1 MRHIGHFI
9 DKHMADEKKIKHLE
23 LIQVVINRLANNSF
37 LVKGWCVT
45 LVAAVLGLLSKDTN
59 KRLIII
65 VYFLIVMFWIL
76 DAYFLY
82 QEKLFRNLY
91 DQVRNTDNEQINF
104 SMNAYEINENKT
116 SWSHSFLSSSML
128 LFYGI
133 MALISLLAIALFFNW
148 L

>member
-1 MRHIGHFI
+1 
-9 DKHMADEKKIKHLE
+9 MADEKKIKHLE
-23 LIQVVINRLANNSF
+23 LVQAVINRLANNSF

-59 KRLIII
+59 KRLVII

-91 DQVRNTDNEQINF
+91 NQVRGTNNEDIDF

-116 SWSHSFLSSSML
+116 NWAGAFLSKTMF

-133 MALISLLAIALFFNW
+133 MGLISLLAIALFFNW
-148 L
+148 F

>member
-1 MRHIGHFI
+1 MS
-9 DKHMADEKKIKHLE
+9 DEKKIKHLE
-23 LIQVVINRLANNSF
+23 LTQAVINRLANNSF

-59 KRLIII
+59 KRLVII
-65 VYFLIVMFWIL
+65 VYFLIFMFWIL

-104 SMNAYEINENKT
+104 SMNANEVNEDKIN
-116 SWSHSFLSSSML
+116 WAGSFLSRTMF

-133 MALISLLAIALFFNW
+133 MGLISLLAIALFFSW
-148 L
+148 I

>member
-1 MRHIGHFI
+1 
-9 DKHMADEKKIKHLE
+9 MADEKKIKHLE
-23 LIQVVINRLANNSF
+23 LIQAVINRLANNSF

-65 VYFLIVMFWIL
+65 VYFPIIMFWIL

-91 DQVRNTDNEQINF
+91 DKVRNTDNEQINL
-104 SMNAYEINENKT
+104 SMNAHEINENKIN
-116 SWSHSFLSSSML
+116 WIDSFFSNTML

-133 MALISLLAIALFFNW
+133 MALISLLAISLFFNW
-148 L
+148 I

>member
-1 MRHIGHFI
+1 
-9 DKHMADEKKIKHLE
+9 MADEKKIKHLE
-23 LIQVVINRLANNSF
+23 LIQAVINRLANNSF

-59 KRLIII
+59 KRLVII

-91 DQVRNTDNEQINF
+91 NQVRNTDNEHIDF
-104 SMNAYEINENKT
+104 SMNAYEINKNKT
-116 SWSHSFLSSSML
+116 NWAGSFLSGTML

>member
-1 MRHIGHFI
+1 
-9 DKHMADEKKIKHLE
+9 MADEKKIKHLE
-23 LIQVVINRLANNSF
+23 LIQTIINRLANNSF
-37 LVKGWCVT
+37 LVKGWCIT

-91 DQVRNTDNEQINF
+91 NQVRSTNNEDIDF
-104 SMNAYEINENKT
+104 SMNAYEINGNKT
-116 SWSHSFLSSSML
+116 NWAEAFLSKTMF

-133 MALISLLAIALFFNW
+133 MGLISLLAIALFFNW